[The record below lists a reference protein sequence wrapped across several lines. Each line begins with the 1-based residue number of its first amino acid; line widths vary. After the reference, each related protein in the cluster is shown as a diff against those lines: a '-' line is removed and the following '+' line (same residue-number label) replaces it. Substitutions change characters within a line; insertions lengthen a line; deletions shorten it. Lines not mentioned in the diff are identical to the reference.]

1 MGRNR
6 RRPGKVTR
14 SIVVKP
20 VAVQPPAAPESGGKG
35 K

>member
-6 RRPGKVTR
+6 RRPGKVTG

-20 VAVQPPAAPESGGKG
+20 VAVQPPEAPEGGGKG